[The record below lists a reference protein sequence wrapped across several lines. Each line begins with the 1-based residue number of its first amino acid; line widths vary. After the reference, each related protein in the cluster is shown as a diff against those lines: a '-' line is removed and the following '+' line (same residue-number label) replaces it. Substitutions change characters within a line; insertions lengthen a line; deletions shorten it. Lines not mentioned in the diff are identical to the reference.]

1 MIRPNDETHGS
12 RDTVPVTNSTQL
24 LKAPEAARLLAIGTR
39 KLWELT
45 NRGEIP
51 HVRIGRA
58 VRQPKFKAR
67 SADRRNGVT
76 GRLRKNRRGL
86 FDSI

>member
-12 RDTVPVTNSTQL
+12 HDTVPVPNSTQL

-58 VRQPKFKAR
+58 VRY
-67 SADRRNGVT
+67 D
-76 GRLRKNRRGL
+76 GRDLDAWIEKHKQCGSVPPFVR
-86 FDSI
+86 

>member
-1 MIRPNDETHGS
+1 MAKLPISVGQNEP
-12 RDTVPVTNSTQL
+12 PPATNGGL
-24 LKAPEAARLLAIGTR
+24 MKPPAAAEFLAIGTR

-58 VRQPKFKAR
+58 VRY
-67 SADRRNGVT
+67 DRRDLETWIEKHKRSGPASPVVH
-76 GRLRKNRRGL
+76 
-86 FDSI
+86 

>member
-12 RDTVPVTNSTQL
+12 QDTVPVTNSNQL
-24 LKAPEAARLLAIGTR
+24 LKAPEAARLLASGTR

-58 VRQPKFKAR
+58 VRYDGCDLEAWIEKQKRCGSVSPVVR
-67 SADRRNGVT
+67 
-76 GRLRKNRRGL
+76 
-86 FDSI
+86 